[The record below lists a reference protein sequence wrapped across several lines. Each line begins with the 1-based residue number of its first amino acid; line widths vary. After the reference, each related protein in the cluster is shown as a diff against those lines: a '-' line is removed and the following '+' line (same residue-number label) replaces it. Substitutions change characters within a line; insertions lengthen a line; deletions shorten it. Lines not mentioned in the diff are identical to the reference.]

1 VQFGR
6 SGTAAT
12 IAYTSSPELPTG
24 TVLRFTVDAECL
36 VAGTIDVLLTDG
48 VTTLTLT
55 FGARS
60 VQTADLAITSN
71 TAYTLS
77 VGVGTSVSTGDGRVY
92 LIRIEEYLP

>member
-1 VQFGR
+1 
-6 SGTAAT
+6 
-12 IAYTSSPELPTG
+12 
-24 TVLRFTVDAECL
+24 VLRFTVDAECL
-36 VAGTIDVLLTDG
+36 ILGTLDVALTDG

-71 TAYTLS
+71 TAYTLAIGVAAS
-77 VGVGTSVSTGDGRVY
+77 VYTSDGRVY